1 MFRLIHLEWIK
12 TFRKGRTYI
21 GFIAIS
27 VLLPLVFIGL
37 NLDKGRFLTG
47 STSYGLLENNFYI
60 MGNLLNG
67 FFVSQLVMYSLM
79 VHIPFFIA
87 LVAGDQVA
95 GEATSGTLRMVLIR
109 PPSRLKLITAKAAIS
124 LVYTVM
130 LVLCLAVLSLGLGI
144 IIFGTG
150 DLLVRAE
157 GLLILSKEQALCR
170 FLVAYPLAML
180 AMGVVA
186 ALALLLSVLVENAI
200 GPIIG
205 TMAIVVISVIIS
217 ETPISLFERIRP
229 FLFTTYTKVWE
240 MAFLDPV
247 PLYDIVLSIMY
258 LLLYMLIFFGAAF
271 IIFQRRDI
279 LS

>member
-217 ETPISLFERIRP
+217 ETPISLFEKIRP

>member
-37 NLDKGRFLTG
+37 KLDGGRFLTG
-47 STSYGLLENNFYI
+47 SKSYGLLANNFFI
-60 MGNLLNG
+60 MGNLVNG

-95 GEATSGTLRMVLIR
+95 GEAASGTLRMVLIR
-109 PPSRLKLITAKAAIS
+109 PPSRLSLMASKAAIS

-130 LVLCLAVLSLGLGI
+130 LVACLAVLSLGLGI

-157 GLLILSKEQALCR
+157 GLLILPKQQALYR
-170 FLVAYPLAML
+170 FLIAYPLAML
-180 AMGVVA
+180 AMAVVA

-217 ETPISLFERIRP
+217 ETPISLFEKIRP

-240 MAFLDPV
+240 MAFLDPM
-247 PLYDIVLSIMY
+247 PLSDIVLSIVY

>member
-217 ETPISLFERIRP
+217 ETPISLFTKIRP